1 MAGLILILVG
11 MFRPLAGGKRRLPER
26 GSAMYISYFESG
38 RNTSETCRSSAVT
51 CCVKTGGG
59 SMVLSGTIHIWTRS
73 YRFCLT
79 ELPA

>member
-59 SMVLSGTIHIWTRS
+59 VDGIEWYHTYISGHGHIG
-73 YRFCLT
+73 FV
-79 ELPA
+79 